1 MLPISTRCA
10 NFQLVKYFVWSAVK
24 NESLKRE
31 RGVSLEDVISH
42 IGRGNLIE
50 TLEHPSQQRYPGQRI
65 YVVNIAGYAYLVPF
79 VESETEVFL
88 KTVIPSRKATNTYLR
103 SREDDG

>member
-1 MLPISTRCA
+1 M
-10 NFQLVKYFVWSAVK
+10 KYFAWSADK

-31 RGVSLEDVISH
+31 RGISFEGVISH
-42 IGRGNLIE
+42 IERGNLIDI
-50 TLEHPSQQRYPGQRI
+50 LEHPNQQRYPGQRI
-65 YVVNIAGYAYLVPF
+65 FVVDIGGYAYLVPF

-103 SREDDG
+103 QRQNHG